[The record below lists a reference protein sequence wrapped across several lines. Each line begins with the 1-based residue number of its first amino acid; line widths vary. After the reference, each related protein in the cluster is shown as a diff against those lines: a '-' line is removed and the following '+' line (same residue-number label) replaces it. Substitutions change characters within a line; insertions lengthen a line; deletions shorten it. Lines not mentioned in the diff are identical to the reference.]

1 MKKRCFSASIL
12 AVVFVIS
19 CGGATQVKQD
29 SISDSSM
36 LISAQNKQLAKGS
49 LDGFGYK
56 SSKLPAN
63 QWDSW
68 AKTTAPVVK
77 EILNKIPDGYVL
89 QVTGHTDGS
98 GPEQPEG
105 NKPGNL
111 KISKDRAYT
120 VYSALKKAGIDSP
133 KLTYAGIGSSELLDG
148 VDARAAEHRRVT
160 FKVMPKE

>member
-1 MKKRCFSASIL
+1 MEKRYFIVSIL
-12 AVVFVIS
+12 LVVFAIS
-19 CGGATQVKQD
+19 CGGTQVKQD
-29 SISDSSM
+29 VVTDSSP
-36 LISAQNKQLAKGS
+36 IIEAQNKQLARAS

-56 SSKLPAN
+56 SSKMPAT

-89 QVTGHTDGS
+89 QVTGHADGS

-111 KISKDRAYT
+111 KISKDRAYA

-133 KLTYAGIGSSELLDG
+133 KMTYKGVGSSELISGAD
-148 VDARAAEHRRVT
+148 DRAAEQRRVT
-160 FKVMPKE
+160 FKVVPKE

>member
-1 MKKRCFSASIL
+1 MKQRYVLASIF
-12 AVVFVIS
+12 AIIFAIS
-19 CGGATQVKQD
+19 CGGGTQVKQD
-29 SISDSSM
+29 SIGDSSAM
-36 LISAQNKQLAKGS
+36 ISVQNKQLAKSS

-56 SSKLPAN
+56 SAKMPAN

-68 AKTTAPVVK
+68 AQSTAPVIK
-77 EILNKIPDGYVL
+77 DILTKIPDGYVL

-133 KLTYAGIGSSELLDG
+133 KLTYKGIGSSELLDG
-148 VDARAAEHRRVT
+148 VDPRAAEQRRVT